1 MSTIVQ
7 PRCGVKVR
15 ARRRHCVLGW
25 NDDDDAMERKEIFRL
40 YAGDRCRDTTARVD
54 GRTEVGWNGME
65 WKRAR
70 PPCSRNERIAETRKG
85 TRRRRTTNDGCVDNK
100 LFVFLFTRRRRSSR
114 RRRSFGRSFVR
125 SGSPRIQPEVA
136 SVGGRVTRDS
146 NDRSSFVRARS
157 RPPLV
162 QSSSFTSF
170 SFCIPLRMVIIC
182 LPIFFIGPRM
192 QMPHPTWMT
201 FFSTDET
208 KTDPLAMHFFVS
220 RPLTGQRYDE
230 ARHRAEDL
238 PRCPRFLRLQRLQ
251 G

>member
-1 MSTIVQ
+1 MEWNGNARDPLVREMNASLK
-7 PRCGVKVR
+7 RVK
-15 ARRRHCVLGW
+15 
-25 NDDDDAMERKEIFRL
+25 
-40 YAGDRCRDTTARVD
+40 ARV
-54 GRTEVGWNGME
+54 
-65 WKRAR
+65 A
-70 PPCSRNERIAETRKG
+70 AE
-85 TRRRRTTNDGCVDNK
+85 RRTTDAWIINS
-100 LFVFLFTRRRRSSR
+100 LFFYSPAGPSVVPSPSVV
-114 RRRSFGRSFVR
+114 RSFVR
-125 SGSPRIQPEVA
+125 SFGVSANPARGRA

-146 NDRSSFVRARS
+146 NDRSSFIRARS